1 MSDPGSGRLDGLERL
16 RRGIMDCD
24 RELIAILRRRLDLV
38 QEIGD
43 LKASLGF
50 PVTDPEREA
59 AVVRR
64 AAELARE
71 EGLDEEP
78 IRNLMWQIMS
88 SSRTRQYS
96 TGGESREQA
105 PAAKP
110 ATTPGEAL
118 PGEARY
124 GTSQSRG

>member
-1 MSDPGSGRLDGLERL
+1 MWTDTSMSDPGRRLDRLERL
-16 RRGIMDCD
+16 RRSIMDCD
-24 RELIAILRRRLDLV
+24 RELILILRRRLDLV
-38 QEIGD
+38 RKIGD

-50 PVTDPEREA
+50 PVTDPKREA

-71 EGLDEEP
+71 AELDEEL

-96 TGGESREQA
+96 AGGEAGPRDS
-105 PAAKP
+105 
-110 ATTPGEAL
+110 G
-118 PGEARY
+118 
-124 GTSQSRG
+124 